1 MVNTA
6 NPDLKN
12 AFLVYFPNAKGP
24 LRYVMIFSTSIDP
37 LKFLATVRWKFISF
51 HQNDDIAHFRS
62 FQSFTRINYASRGN
76 DFLPF

>member
-37 LKFLATVRWKFISF
+37 LKFLATVIFTKMMISLILEVF
-51 HQNDDIAHFRS
+51 KVLHE
-62 FQSFTRINYASRGN
+62 
-76 DFLPF
+76 